1 MSKSCPAL
9 PCAGCG
15 AVRQASNT
23 ASPELAAAIPPS
35 QVAPTRVDGWV
46 GLPAAFKSRAKVPS
60 GRDQKATMPDWIST
74 GAVFSPSAAGA
85 TRRQSGLPAAGP
97 AGAFSR
103 KGPLERPS
111 GWVRSRVAPLF
122 TPQRARP
129 ASLHV
134 SPVTSQRFGNASHV
148 KPLTATDALNNRID
162 RQLKGRHVRADGS
175 NARAGH
181 RAPSRRGPHRSPPSK
196 RRCASSL

>member
-1 MSKSCPAL
+1 MKVKFPA
-9 PCAGCG
+9 
-15 AVRQASNT
+15 
-23 ASPELAAAIPPS
+23 PPFS
-35 QVAPTRVDGWV
+35 MP
-46 GLPAAFKSRAKVPS
+46 L
-60 GRDQKATMPDWIST
+60 ATMPDWIST
-74 GAVFSPSAAGA
+74 GAVFSPCAAGA
-85 TRRQSGLPAAGP
+85 TRRHSGLPAAGP

-129 ASLHV
+129 ASLHI

-181 RAPSRRGPHRSPPSK
+181 RAPSRRGPRRSPQSRQSHCLRLAVYSPEHPPHFVRPLRKHRHRHPAISDE
-196 RRCASSL
+196 AP